1 MSGNCFD
8 NYRGGCY
15 NPSGIAPALT
25 AGRAENTIYLGKNGT
40 EVRWGDGSIRRTTDK
55 ASP

>member
-25 AGRAENTIYLGKNGT
+25 AGRAENTIYLGKDGT
-40 EVRWGDGSIRRTTDK
+40 EVRWKWIDPRTTDK